1 MSNTLV
7 SCKRLFQTV
16 RPTVAVRVRF
26 APSPTG
32 YLHLGGLRTALFN
45 YLLAQKTGGVFILR
59 IEDTDRERYV
69 PGSVERLISI
79 LSWSGLT
86 FDEGPG
92 KIGSH
97 GSYYQS
103 ERTDIYK
110 YHVDKLIKEG
120 NAYRCFCTPERL
132 KQIRSL
138 AQKAGKGIA
147 YDRHCLYLSKRDI
160 DQNLA
165 QGVPYTV
172 RLKTPDGSVTIKDLT
187 YGNIIFND
195 KHIDDTILLKS
206 DGYPTYHLANV
217 IDDHLMGITH
227 VLRGE
232 EWLSSTPKHVALYKA
247 LGWNLPEFVHLP
259 LLFNPDRTK
268 LSKRSGD
275 VNVEDLAK
283 RGYLP
288 EALINFVA
296 LLGWSSSSG
305 KKDEIFT
312 LDELIAEFSL
322 EHIGRSGAIVMREK
336 LDWLNKQ
343 HLIRKSESQDG
354 LAELVSLLKPL
365 AYERF
370 GKQFN
375 EADKK
380 YKLGDEYLSK
390 VIMTIKDRIQNIK
403 DIPELCGYFFVHPD
417 YSSPE
422 SKAVRLSIQDNDLKL
437 VAMVALEQI
446 NILNKTEFE
455 VDTIKSVVNN
465 IISISQLKQNQVL
478 MILRYIITGVKI
490 GAGVVETMKTIGK
503 DIILQRINRVLDLI
517 N

>member
-1 MSNTLV
+1 

-16 RPTVAVRVRF
+16 QPTAAVRVRF

-45 YLLAQKTGGVFILR
+45 YLLARKTGGAFILR

-92 KIGSH
+92 KNGSH
-97 GSYYQS
+97 DSYYQ
-103 ERTDIYK
+103 
-110 YHVDKLIKEG
+110 
-120 NAYRCFCTPERL
+120 
-132 KQIRSL
+132 
-138 AQKAGKGIA
+138 AGKGVA
-147 YDRHCLYLSKRDI
+147 YDRHCLYLSQREV
-160 DQNLA
+160 DQKLA
-165 QGVPYTV
+165 QGVPHTV
-172 RLKTPDGSVTIKDLT
+172 RLKTPDGVVTVKDLI

-217 IDDHLMGITH
+217 VDDHLMGITH

-232 EWLSSTPKHVALYKA
+232 EWLSSTPKHTVLYKA

-275 VNVEDLAK
+275 INVEVLAQ

-296 LLGWSSSSG
+296 LLGWSSPNG
-305 KKDEIFT
+305 KRDEIFT
-312 LDELIAEFSL
+312 LDELISEFSL
-322 EHIGRSGAIVMREK
+322 EHIGKSGAIVTREK

-343 HLIRKSESQDG
+343 HLIRKCESPSG
-354 LAELVSLLKPL
+354 LAELVSSLKTL
-365 AYERF
+365 VYEQF
-370 GKQFN
+370 GEQFN
-375 EADKK
+375 ESDKK
-380 YKLGDEYLSK
+380 YKLGDVYLSE

-417 YSSPE
+417 YYSPE
-422 SKAVRLSIQDNDLKL
+422 SRVTRSNIHDNDLTT
-437 VAMVALEQI
+437 VALEQI
-446 NILNKTEFE
+446 NLLNQAEFE
-455 VDTIKSVVNN
+455 VDTIKSVINN
-465 IISISQLKQNQVL
+465 IISISQLNRNQVL
-478 MILRYIITGVKI
+478 MALRYIITGI
-490 GAGVVETMKTIGK
+490 GAGVAKTIKTIGK
-503 DIILQRINRVLDLI
+503 DTTLQRINKVMELV